1 MNESI
6 GSRGLQ
12 DFGDLRDPSD
22 LSMDRS
28 PASLDTF
35 DMPNA
40 FDLVAQQSAT
50 VFPAPS
56 PSTARQHFPP
66 AQKRGS
72 SRRIV

>member
-1 MNESI
+1 MSESI

-56 PSTARQHFPP
+56 PSTA
-66 AQKRGS
+66 A
-72 SRRIV
+72 